1 MKRIINGKRYD
12 TSSAKK
18 LAEACSK
25 SYSRRDF
32 GFWEEEL
39 YLTKSGNYFLHGV
52 GGPAS
57 KYAEACGQNNW
68 TGGEKIIPISEEA
81 AKVWAEEHIDGDEYE
96 SIFGEVEMEDRAKIS
111 ADIPVSIKEKLDEI
125 KGNKSYGEIISELVL
140 TEGKQ

>member
-25 SYSRRDF
+25 SYNRRDF

-57 KYAEACGQNNW
+57 KYAEACGQNW
-68 TGGEKIIPISEEA
+68 TGGEKIIPVSEEA
-81 AKVWAEEHIDGDEYE
+81 AKVWAEEHLDGDEYE
-96 SIFGEVEMEDRAKIS
+96 SIFGEVEMEGRVKIS

-125 KGNKSYGEIISELVL
+125 KGDKSYGEIISELVL
-140 TEGKQ
+140 SFR